1 MRIAAFD
8 IETTDLKAMMGLLL
22 CGSFQPIVPEEH
34 GSAEAYTLFDPLG
47 PKVKK
52 DANPDKALAIALRNE
67 VEKYDVIVTW
77 NGKMF
82 DIPFLNARLLK
93 HHERPVRVKFHFD
106 AMYQAGYSAN
116 RIGSKKLVNVQKF
129 LDCTE
134 AKTEIDWDVWKLA
147 IMGDDEALA
156 QVIEHCEQDV
166 KVLAE
171 VYWRLLP
178 YLKNLHSM
186 S

>member
-1 MRIAAFD
+1 MRITAFD
-8 IETTDLKAMMGLLL
+8 IETTDLKGMMGLLL
-22 CGSFQPIVPEEH
+22 CGSFQPIVPPEYDTLD
-34 GSAEAYTLFDPLG
+34 AYTLFDAE
-47 PKVKK
+47 KYTKN
-52 DANPDKALAIALRNE
+52 ANPDGDLAVALRDE
-67 VEKYDVIVTW
+67 IEKYDMIVTW

>member
-1 MRIAAFD
+1 MRIAAID
-8 IETTDLKAMMGLLL
+8 LETTDLKAMMGLLL
-22 CGSFQPIVPEEH
+22 CGSFQQIVPPEYE
-34 GSAEAYTLFDPLG
+34 GIEAYTIFDADQ
-47 PKVKK
+47 PKGN
-52 DANPDKALAIALRNE
+52 ANPDKALAIALRDE
-67 VEKYDVIVTW
+67 MEKYDMIVTW

-93 HHERPVRVKFHFD
+93 HKERPVRVKFHFD

-129 LDCTE
+129 LDCVE
-134 AKTEIDWDVWKLA
+134 AKTDIDWDVWKLA
-147 IMGDDEALA
+147 ILGDDAALA

-178 YLKNLHSM
+178 YLRNLHSM
-186 S
+186 G

>member
-1 MRIAAFD
+1 MRIAAID
-8 IETTDLKAMMGLLL
+8 LETTDLKAMMGVLL
-22 CGSFQPIVPEEH
+22 CGSFQPIIPPEYDQPEP
-34 GSAEAYTLFDPLG
+34 YTLFDADPDL
-47 PKVKK
+47 K
-52 DANPDKALAIALRNE
+52 DANPDKALAVGLRDE
-67 VEKYDVIVTW
+67 MEKYDCIVTW

-93 HHERPVRVKFHFD
+93 HRERPVRVKFHFD

-134 AKTEIDWDVWKLA
+134 AKTDIDWDVWKLA
-147 IMGDDEALA
+147 IKGDDEALA

-186 S
+186 G

>member
-1 MRIAAFD
+1 MRTAAFD
-8 IETTDLKAMMGLLL
+8 IETTDLKAMMGIVL
-22 CGSFQPIVPEEH
+22 CGAFQPIVPTEYGTVEP
-34 GSAEAYTLFDPLG
+34 YTIHLTTELG
-47 PKVKK
+47 VKNP
-52 DANPDKALAIALRNE
+52 NPDRDLAVMLRDE
-67 VEKYDVIVTW
+67 IESYDMIVTW

-82 DIPFLNARLLK
+82 DVPFLNARLLK
-93 HHERPVRVKFHFD
+93 HGESPVRPRFHLD
-106 AMYQAGYSAN
+106 LMYKAGYSAN

-129 LDCTE
+129 LDLHE
-134 AKTEIDWDVWKLA
+134 SKTDIDWDVWKMA
-147 IMGDDEALA
+147 IMGSDEALA

-178 YLKNLHSM
+178 YVKNLHSQ